1 MNTSR
6 PIIRR
11 CILATL
17 CIVTGGCGG
26 STGSTTSHPER
37 ASSSESPNPSAAE
50 HTTGTAPA
58 HARLLGP
65 DAPVPGQ
72 IELTLELERHVPL
85 EYRLEISLR
94 LPEGTTLA
102 EPMVAGSLD
111 AGEPGASTAS
121 RYSFAPNQAPRVDQL
136 RILLECDSI
145 PSDDVV
151 VVVHGASAAAGFHAE
166 PRYRFGRSEP
176 EAAQPALGEPLRVG
190 GRELGRPV
198 EMPPAP

>member
-6 PIIRR
+6 PMLRR
-11 CILATL
+11 FLLTTL
-17 CIVTGGCGG
+17 CVVSGGCG
-26 STGSTTSHPER
+26 GSTTSHPER
-37 ASSSESPNPSAAE
+37 ASSSESPTPSATE
-50 HTTGTAPA
+50 HTTGAAPA

-72 IELTLELERHVPL
+72 IELTLELERYVPL

-102 EPMVAGSLD
+102 EPMAAGSLD
-111 AGEPGASTAS
+111 AGEAGTSSAS

-136 RILLECDSI
+136 RILLECDAI
-145 PSDDVV
+145 PRDDVV

-176 EAAQPALGEPLRVG
+176 EIAQPALGEALRVG